1 VTTALA
7 TREAVTPALVM
18 DAEQVALIKRTIAKG
33 ATDDELQL
41 FLHQCKRTGLD
52 PFNRQIYAVK
62 RYDGKLQREVMQT
75 QTSIDGFRLVAE
87 RTGEYE
93 GQTQPQWCGD
103 DGVWCDVWLKPFPP
117 FAARVGVWRKNFRE
131 ACYAVARYAAYVQ
144 LVKDKTSGQ
153 QHPNTMWTK
162 MPDVMIAKC
171 AEALALRKAF
181 PQELSGLYTADE
193 MGQADNEAP
202 APIVKAPT
210 PAAAEQPAVS
220 GGEIIEAAVRAPA
233 PAGYCYIEACTP
245 GKGKKAGEVTLSTGE
260 TATVWASTGQLW
272 DLAVQLCQEGKP
284 VKATLQPGK
293 GDYGPTLKG
302 LARQDAEFDQRRDE
316 RPEPPIAI
324 DDSMIPF

>member
-7 TREAVTPALVM
+7 PRETVTPALVM
-18 DAEQVALIKRTIAKG
+18 DTEQVALIKRTIAKG

-62 RYDGKLQREVMQT
+62 RWDSKLKREVMQT

-93 GQTQPQWCGD
+93 GQTEPQWCGD
-103 DGVWCDVWLKPFPP
+103 DGVWRDVWLAKAPP
-117 FAARVGVWRKNFRE
+117 AAARVGVWRKNFRE

-144 LVKDKTSGQ
+144 LVKDDNGGDR
-153 QHPNTMWTK
+153 HPNTMWTK

-193 MGQADNEAP
+193 MGQADNEKP
-202 APIVKAPT
+202 EPIVKAPSA
-210 PAAAEQPAVS
+210 PLPVGQDVIDAAPV
-220 GGEIIEAAVRAPA
+220 VRADP
-233 PAGYCYIEACTP
+233 PAGSLLIVECTP
-245 GKGKKAGEVTLSTGE
+245 STHAKKAGEVTFSNGE
-260 TATVWASTGQLW
+260 VATVWKSTGQLF
-272 DLAVQLCQEGKP
+272 DLAMELCQAGKP
-284 VKATLQPGK
+284 VKAILEPGK
-293 GDYGPTLKG
+293 GNYGPTLKG
-302 LARQDAEFDQRRDE
+302 LARLDADQVDPPAGDWTQDV
-316 RPEPPIAI
+316 PPPDA
-324 DDSMIPF
+324 PF